1 MREKRHDAK
10 EKIMKAKQRRKT
22 SGDMRP
28 EYDFSKGVRGKYYKR
43 ATESSNIVILAPDVA
58 ENFKNSR
65 AVNRALRNL
74 LHVAEE
80 TTRLTKRSNGKG
92 RRRRV
97 A

>member
-1 MREKRHDAK
+1 
-10 EKIMKAKQRRKT
+10 MKAKQRKT
-22 SGDMRP
+22 GDEMHP

-43 ATESSNIVILAPDVA
+43 VTESSNVVVLAPDVA
-58 ENFKNSR
+58 AKFKNSR

-80 TTRLTKRSNGKG
+80 TAHLTKPSNGKG
-92 RRRRV
+92 RRSRI